1 MQARR
6 LTKLQLRRYRPFPY
20 LHEEMGAALAA
31 ADVAV
36 MRAGAST
43 LGELPLFGLPAV
55 LVPYPHAWR
64 YQRVN
69 AEHLVARDAAVI
81 VRDENLGASL
91 LPTVAALL
99 QSRRQRERMRKSL
112 KAMARPEA
120 AAELAGQLLELGGR
134 RP

>member
-1 MQARR
+1 M
-6 LTKLQLRRYRPFPY
+6 RRYRPFAY

-69 AEHLVARDAAVI
+69 AEHLTAQNAAVML
-81 VRDENLGASL
+81 RDESLGTAL
-91 LPTVAALL
+91 LPTVAGLL
-99 QSRRQRERMRKSL
+99 KSKRQRESMRKSL

-120 AAELAGQLLELGGR
+120 AQELAGQLLELGGL